1 MTGHSH
7 EGLDR
12 IGRFHRRTMLSTA
25 ILLSSTL
32 VFLVCGGTADA
43 ATRAAVKQA
52 TTLQLGSQTLTL
64 CAHKP
69 VAYCGKLGV
78 PLDYSSPSGPDISI
92 AFRWYPASGG
102 SASGTVVPV
111 EGGPGY
117 PSIESVIYSS
127 GSGQAGY
134 APMYGQ
140 LLERWNMLAVDNRG
154 TGASTPLHC
163 TPLQTFSG
171 ATGTAAFQ
179 RTVGECATVLNK
191 RWHYPDHS
199 AVHAS
204 DLFTSAPA
212 ADDLAAVLRALGLGK
227 VDLYGDSYGSFF
239 AQVFASR
246 FPSMVRSL
254 TLDSTYKS
262 TSQDPWYRSSVESM
276 PADFQVA
283 CSRAPACAAAEPGS
297 VWTRIGALA
306 GKLREAKSIAGSV
319 PGPSGK
325 MEKVTIDVDGLVDLV
340 NDAAEDRQVYRD
352 LDAAARALLLEGDPD
367 ALLRLYAQ
375 RLAVDEAYFGL
386 PVGEYSVD
394 LYFAVGCLD
403 YTQLFDISATP
414 AVRASELA
422 AAQAA
427 LPAATYSPFTT
438 SEWLAQD
445 ENTEAYTACEDWPSP
460 QIAQPPVEGPLPLLP
475 SSMPVLVL
483 GGELDAW
490 TPPVDVP
497 KVLTEIGGHSRF
509 VELANSTHV
518 VGEGE
523 TECGSALIRS
533 FVAHPQSLDTLDAS
547 CAPAVA
553 AIHSVGLYPEKLAA
567 EPPLEPSPGGS
578 ASSESLR
585 LAAAAVQ
592 TAGDAIAR
600 FQATEAAKDRGLHG
614 GQAIA
619 EKGGLLLTLKHD
631 QLIPGVQV
639 SGTVTLTPAPLPA
652 DGQTAVAN
660 LTVVV
665 NGMSGILTATWTTAG
680 PQAVARV
687 GGEVGG
693 VSVSGTMPAP

>member
-7 EGLDR
+7 ERLSKT
-12 IGRFHRRTMLSTA
+12 GRLASCSVVV
-25 ILLSSTL
+25 LLVLAFSP
-32 VFLVCGGTADA
+32 GADA
-43 ATRAAVKQA
+43 ATRATVTQA
-52 TTLQLGSQTLTL
+52 AATLQLGSQALQL
-64 CAHKP
+64 CEHKP
-69 VAYCGKLGV
+69 VAYCGKLPV
-78 PLDYSSPSGPDISI
+78 PLDYSSPGGPDISI
-92 AFRWYPASGG
+92 AFRWYPASSGT
-102 SASGTVVPV
+102 ASGTVVPV

-117 PSIESVIYSS
+117 PSIESVSYSS

-134 APMYGQ
+134 APMYGS

-154 TGASTPLHC
+154 TGASTSLRC
-163 TPLQTFSG
+163 KPLQTFSG
-171 ATGTAAFQ
+171 PTGTSVFQ
-179 RTVGECATVLNK
+179 KTVGECAAALNK
-191 RWHYPDHS
+191 RWHYPDRA

-212 ADDLAAVLRALGLGK
+212 AEDLAAVLRALGLGK

-262 TSQDPWYRSSVESM
+262 TGQDPWYRSSVESM
-276 PADFQVA
+276 PADFQAA

-306 GKLREAKSIAGSV
+306 AKLREVKSLTAAV
-319 PGPSGK
+319 PGPAGK
-325 MEKVTIDVDGLVDLV
+325 IEKVTLGVGGLVDLV

-352 LDAAARALLLEGDPD
+352 LDAAARAYLLEGDPD

-414 AVRASELA
+414 SVRASELA

-427 LPAATYSPFTT
+427 LPASTYSPFTT
-438 SEWLAQD
+438 SEWLSQD
-445 ENTEAYTACEDWPSP
+445 ENTEAYTACLDWPSP
-460 QIAQPPVEGPLPLLP
+460 QIAQPPDDGPLPLLP
-475 SSMPVLVL
+475 GSMPVLVL

-497 KVLTEIGGHSRF
+497 KVLGEIGGHSRF

-523 TECGSALIRS
+523 TECGSDLIRA

-553 AIHSVGLYPEKLAA
+553 AIHSVGVYPEKLGA
-567 EPPLEPSPGGS
+567 EAPIEPSPGTD
-578 ASSESLR
+578 ASTESLR
-585 LAAAAVQ
+585 LAAAGVE

-600 FQATEAAKDRGLHG
+600 YQATEVTKDRGLHG
-614 GQAIA
+614 GQALA
-619 EKGGLLLTLKHD
+619 EKDGLLLTLKHD
-631 QLIPGVQV
+631 QLVPGVQV
-639 SGTVTLTPAPLPA
+639 SGTVTLTPAPLAA

-665 NGMSGILTATWTTAG
+665 NGLSGILTATWTTAG
-680 PQAVARV
+680 PQAVARI